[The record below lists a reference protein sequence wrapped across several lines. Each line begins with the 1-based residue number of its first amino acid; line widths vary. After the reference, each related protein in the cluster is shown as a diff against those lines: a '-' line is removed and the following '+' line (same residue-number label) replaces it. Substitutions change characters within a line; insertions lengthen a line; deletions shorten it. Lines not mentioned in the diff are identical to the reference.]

1 MPELLFCGWA
11 AHSVLAPLTKQLNL
25 TQTIPQPRL
34 SSQMSGGCV
43 KLISKTD
50 YDWESTDIQTNFLS
64 LKLLLNEQHIDI
76 CGLFYYNGL
85 NSQGND

>member
-1 MPELLFCGWA
+1 MPELLFWGWA

-34 SSQMSGGCV
+34 SSQMSGGYV

-50 YDWESTDIQTNFLS
+50 YDWGSTDIQTDFLS
-64 LKLLLNEQHIDI
+64 LKLLLNEQHVDI